1 MNTIQIHN
9 QDFELYIPAQDIE
22 RRVAEIAREINALQ
36 CKNAIIISVLH
47 GAFMFTSDVCKHLEN
62 LPEIHFVKISSY
74 SGMCSNNVPTLDLA
88 LKTGIS
94 GKDVFIFED
103 IVDSGATIRR
113 IYDYCT
119 QRGAG
124 SIRIASLLLKP
135 AAYKFSLPIDYVGF
149 EIPNDFVVGYGLD
162 YDNKGRNLPDLYRV
176 VASTGSTDSLTASSA
191 TGNPENSDNPVAEAL
206 EAKFRQSQCLA
217 F

>member
-1 MNTIQIHN
+1 MNKNTIHIHDK
-9 QDFELYIPAQDIE
+9 DFELFIPAYDIE
-22 RRVAEIAREINALQ
+22 KRCVAIANEINALKVSQ
-36 CKNAIIISVLH
+36 PVIISVLH
-47 GAFMFTSDVCKHLEN
+47 GAFMFTSDVCKHLHN

-74 SGMCSNNVPTLDLA
+74 MGMCSNGAPMLDLA
-88 LKTGIS
+88 LKTDIA

-103 IVDSGATIRR
+103 IVDSGETIHR

-119 QRGAG
+119 QRQAG

-162 YDNKGRNLPDLYRV
+162 YDSLGRNLPDLYK
-176 VASTGSTDSLTASSA
+176 L
-191 TGNPENSDNPVAEAL
+191 NKPDNL
-206 EAKFRQSQCLA
+206 
-217 F
+217 